1 MNETLNRWIKKFKH
15 WINPRDP
22 YQNEFVED
30 DLYRGRRSAKR
41 RHRRLVMRR
50 WSILIGSI
58 ILVCAVLFGGGWGI
72 SKTLYASKV
81 DRLQTRIDRLY
92 VDSQHSDLKRTSPSS
107 KLPRLSMMSLS

>member
-81 DRLQTRIDRLY
+81 DRATDPDRPL
-92 VDSQHSDLKRTSPSS
+92 VRRFPTFGS
-107 KLPRLSMMSLS
+107 KKERHQATNYYA